1 MATQLCP
8 GIASLTVSALTPS
21 TDVAQNILHFAKND
35 GTSWGTGDL
44 TNLVDSFDTW
54 LGTTNGAKA
63 FLDHMKSTATI
74 QNLLGRDLS
83 VDGGAEFGKTVS
95 HAGTDLGTQL
105 AAGLTFAITLRS
117 GLVGRSYRGRLFMI
131 APTASFTVT
140 TPDTVDPTKADDVVT
155 GFTSLIAA
163 AAGWSPA
170 MKWVILSRRHNNVAR
185 GTGIGTP
192 VVSVG
197 YSELVIDYQ
206 RRRAPFHARHH

>member
-21 TDVAQNILHFAKND
+21 GDVAQNILHFRKND

-44 TNLVDSFDTW
+44 TNLVNSFDTW
-54 LGTTNGAKA
+54 LGTANGAKA
-63 FLDHMKSTATI
+63 YLNHMKSTAVI

-83 VDGGAEFGKTVS
+83 VDGGAEFGKTVV
-95 HAGTDLGTQL
+95 HAGTDEGTQL
-105 AAGLTFAITLRS
+105 AAGLTFAVTLRS
-117 GLVGRSYRGRLFMI
+117 GLVGRSYRGRIFLI
-131 APTASFTVT
+131 APTAAFTIT
-140 TPDTVDPTKADDVVT
+140 TPDTVDPTKADDVVA

-170 MKWVILSRRHNNVAR
+170 MKWCVLSRRHNNAPR
-185 GTGIGTP
+185 STGIGTEI
-192 VVSVG
+192 VSVG
-197 YSELVIDYQ
+197 YSELVMDYQ